1 VAGAKIGWKLVLAVF
16 TFVVSLAA
24 RKAVTSA
31 WKLASG
37 GDPPK
42 GPQAGYVEVV
52 SWAVA
57 SGAAAALAKRY
68 AEQRAAEYWLNSTGT
83 PPPGY
88 SQD

>member
-24 RKAVTSA
+24 RKTVTSA

-68 AEQRAAEYWLNSTGT
+68 AEQRAAQYWLNSTGT
-83 PPPGY
+83 LPPGY
-88 SQD
+88 RQD